1 PGDGCRRP
9 GPPGARSRR
18 RGRGGIRSGRGRALA
33 AGARTPPTAGTRLR
47 CRKRWRTPR
56 LRCGAPRRSYRHLPL
71 ALLRLVGEGR
81 LSHPGVLLP
90 RPHLVLEALPVHGA
104 VAFDDVPELV
114 PVDLAEVVV
123 ATLLVPPEVRIRE
136 GEAEVLG
143 LRDGHVDELL
153 AEVVVGDPLDLPRH
167 RLLGVGGV
175 GIGRAEHHQS
185 GPPPAV

>member
-1 PGDGCRRP
+1 GPRR
-9 GPPGARSRR
+9 
-18 RGRGGIRSGRGRALA
+18 
-33 AGARTPPTAGTRLR
+33 R

-123 ATLLVPPEVRIRE
+123 ATLLVPPQGRIRE
-136 GEAEVLG
+136 GAAEG
-143 LRDGHVDELL
+143 PGFRDGQGE
-153 AEVVVGDPLDLPRH
+153 
-167 RLLGVGGV
+167 
-175 GIGRAEHHQS
+175 
-185 GPPPAV
+185 